1 MGESEGR
8 DMLPALAIVGRV
20 SGASV
25 ASSVRSASWNRLQTR
40 RPLGGA
46 VHGIG
51 AGEGAN
57 EAPDLAAHRQADVVV
72 DHVVDA
78 GPPPGGGRLPGAV
91 GHVVGRLR
99 KVVPDNG
106 PPGAHDGRIA

>member
-1 MGESEGR
+1 
-8 DMLPALAIVGRV
+8 MLPALAIIRCVYR
-20 SGASV
+20 ASV
-25 ASSVRSASWNRLQTR
+25 ASSVRSASWNRLQSR

-51 AGEGAN
+51 AGEGAD

-78 GPPPGGGRLPGAV
+78 GPPPGGGRFPSAV

-99 KVVPDNG
+99 EVVPDDG
-106 PPGAHDGRIA
+106 PPAPMTAE